1 MAKHLINKQYYTSNL
16 LQSSNLLQVVF
27 KFLFSMKH
35 TVKFIKIKF
44 NFKKKNFYLGRVQE
58 YRGNDA
64 V

>member
-44 NFKKKNFYLGRVQE
+44 NFKKKLLFRESTGVQ
-58 YRGNDA
+58 R
-64 V
+64 